1 MNRRRSLGQH
11 FLISSSI
18 AKSIVNFANITKE
31 DIVLEVGTGRG
42 ILIPYLC
49 EKAKKVISVE
59 KDRELYLQAKA
70 KFSDLRNLVLE
81 QGDAFKMNQNFTI
94 LVSNLPYSKS
104 RQAIEWLVQRKFSY
118 AVIMVQKEFAEKL
131 VAKTGSKDMR
141 AISVLA
147 SYCMDVRNLMN
158 VKKSNFSPAPQVDSV
173 VIGLTQH
180 HQISGNVMQTVNR
193 LFSFKRKTLRNIGKQ
208 LGMAIDSNDRLED
221 LPHGEIIEIAKRIV
235 K

>member
-18 AKSIVNFANITKE
+18 AKSIVNFANITKG

-49 EKAKKVISVE
+49 EKAKKVISIE
-59 KDRELYLQAKA
+59 KDRGLYIQAKG
-70 KFSDLRNLVLE
+70 KFSHIPNLILE
-81 QGDAFKMNQNFTI
+81 CGDAFKMNHKFTI
-94 LVSNLPYSKS
+94 LVSNLPYSES
-104 RQAIEWLVQRKFSY
+104 RKAIEWLVQRKFSY
-118 AVIMVQKEFAEKL
+118 AVITVQKEFAEKL
-131 VAKTGSKDMR
+131 AARAGSKNMR

-147 SYCMDVRNLMN
+147 SYCMDIRNLMN

-173 VIGLTQH
+173 VIGLTQL
-180 HQISGNVMQTVNR
+180 HQISGNIMRAVNM

-208 LGMAIDSNDRLED
+208 LGIAIDSNDRLED
-221 LPHGEIIEIAKRIV
+221 LPHGEIIEIAKRIS